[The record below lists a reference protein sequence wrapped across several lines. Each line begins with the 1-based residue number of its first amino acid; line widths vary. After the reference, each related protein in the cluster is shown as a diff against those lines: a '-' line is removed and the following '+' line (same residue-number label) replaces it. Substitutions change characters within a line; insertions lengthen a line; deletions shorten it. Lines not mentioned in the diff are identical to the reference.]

1 MKTVKQIELW
11 LHNIPGQ
18 LSAVSDI
25 LSDNRINIIACCY
38 ATTREEK
45 GLFYF
50 VANDPDKAVNVL
62 KAAGYK
68 IKTKEVIA
76 CEMPNHP
83 GGMNVVLKL
92 LKEAHINLDYIYPCM
107 GTGDITIVILGIGPV
122 KKTLKIMEDN
132 WIKVWS
138 DDLYHI

>member
-1 MKTVKQIELW
+1 VKTVKQIELW
-11 LHNIPGQ
+11 LNNVPGQ
-18 LSAVSDI
+18 LSDISDI

-38 ATTREEK
+38 ATTHEEK
-45 GLFYF
+45 GLVYF

-62 KAAGYK
+62 KSAGYK
-68 IKTKEVIA
+68 IKTKQVIA
-76 CEMPNHP
+76 CEIPHHP

-92 LKEAHINLDYIYPCM
+92 LKDANINLDYIYPCM
-107 GTGDITIVILGIGPV
+107 GTGDITVMVLGVIST
-122 KKTLKIMEDN
+122 KKTLKIIEDN